1 MNPLRRTFLKGL
13 GTTGLIV
20 ATIAAGLVRPAAALA
35 AVWNKSA
42 FSAKTIA
49 DAMKEAGYGGA
60 AESSDIL
67 LKFPDIAEDGS
78 IVPLEVTSNI
88 PGTTSIAIF
97 AEKNPNPLV
106 ADIQFS
112 NGAVPYISLHIKM
125 AETAV
130 VRVAVKAG
138 DKIYTQGK
146 EVKVTLGGCGG

>member
-1 MNPLRRTFLKGL
+1 MNPVRRTILKS
-13 GTTGLIV
+13 IV
-20 ATIAAGLVRPAAALA
+20 TVGMLASAISVSLVKPAAALVA
-35 AVWNKSA
+35 SWNKNA

-49 DAMKEAGYGGA
+49 DAMKEAGYSGA
-60 AESSDIL
+60 AESGDIL
-67 LKFPDIAEDGS
+67 LKVPDIAEDGA

-112 NGAVPYISLHIKM
+112 NGALPYISMHIKM
-125 AETAV
+125 AETSF

-138 DKIYTQGK
+138 DKIYAQSK

>member
-1 MNPLRRTFLKGL
+1 VDTLRRTFLKGIV
-13 GTTGLIV
+13 TTGMV
-20 ATIAAGLVRPAAALA
+20 AAAIAAGLVKPAAALA

-49 DAMKEAGYGGA
+49 DAMKESGYGGA
-60 AESSDIL
+60 AESNDIL
-67 LKFPDIAEDGS
+67 LKVPDIAEDGS
-78 IVPLEVTSNI
+78 IVPMEVTSNI

-106 ADIQFS
+106 ADIRFS
-112 NGAVPYISLHIKM
+112 NGAAPYISMHIKM

>member
-1 MNPLRRTFLKGL
+1 MDTLRRTFLKGIV
-13 GTTGLIV
+13 TTGMV
-20 ATIAAGLVRPAAALA
+20 AAAIAAGLVRPATALA
-35 AVWNKSA
+35 AAWNKSA

-49 DAMKEAGYGGA
+49 DAMKESGYGGA

-67 LKFPDIAEDGS
+67 LKVPDIAEDGS
-78 IVPLEVTSNI
+78 IVPMEVTSNI

-138 DKIYTQGK
+138 DKVYTQGK

>member
-1 MNPLRRTFLKGL
+1 MDTLRRTFLKGMA
-13 GTTGLIV
+13 TTGMV
-20 ATIAAGLVRPAAALA
+20 AAAIAAGFIKPAAALA
-35 AVWNKSA
+35 AGWNKSA

-67 LKFPDIAEDGS
+67 LKVPDIAEDGS
-78 IVPLEVTSNI
+78 IVPMEVTSNI

-112 NGAVPYISLHIKM
+112 GGAVPYISLHIKM

-138 DKIYTQGK
+138 DKIYTQGR

>member
-1 MNPLRRTFLKGL
+1 MNPLRRTFLKGI
-13 GTTGLIV
+13 GTTGIV
-20 ATIAAGLVRPAAALA
+20 IAAIAAGLIKPVTALA
-35 AVWNKSA
+35 AVWNRNA

-67 LKFPDIAEDGS
+67 LKVPDIAEDGA

-112 NGAVPYISLHIKM
+112 NGALPYISTHIKM
-125 AETAV
+125 AETSF

-138 DKIYTQGK
+138 DKIYTQSK